1 MEYAALKAL
10 HVGSAVLSI
19 TGFAAR
25 GALMLRDSPILRAR
39 FVRIAPHVV
48 DTVLLASAIALA
60 WLSGQYPLAQAWLTA
75 KFVGLLVYIVLG
87 AVALRYGRTLRVRAV
102 AFVLALCAVS
112 YIVCVA
118 LTRQVSGPIALFG

>member
-1 MEYAALKAL
+1 MEYATLKAL

-25 GALMLRDSPILRAR
+25 GVLMLRGSPILRAR

-48 DTVLLASAIALA
+48 DTLLLTSAFTLA
-60 WLSGQYPLAQAWLTA
+60 WFSGQYPLAQAWLTA
-75 KFVGLLVYIVLG
+75 KVIALLAYIVLG
-87 AVALRYGRTLRVRAV
+87 AVALRHGRTLRVRAI
-102 AFVLALCAVS
+102 AFVLALCAVA

-118 LTRQVSGPIALFG
+118 FTRQVAGPVALFG